1 MDAPLR
7 RLLGWLGVAV
17 GLAAAGVSAGWIWLV
32 RGHTL
37 PGDLR
42 LLAGG
47 LALLAVIM
55 ALRCARA
62 ARAR

>member
-1 MDAPLR
+1 LDEALR

-17 GLAAAGVSAGWIWLV
+17 GLSAAGVSAGWIWLV

-42 LLAGG
+42 SIAAG
-47 LALLAVIM
+47 LALLALVM

-62 ARAR
+62 TRAR